1 MILKMAEA
9 RRDGEAEEEE
19 RRREERRE
27 KKNDDEIVAWAL
39 EAARHGLTLANNGM
53 DWEDIRD
60 LLRDQAG
67 RNRAME
73 LELLQPVLPTER
85 QGKQGWQELEAT
97 AAGPKGEGE
106 WEMDGELGLWE
117 RGQPVGSWSEEVE
130 RTGGGAFPD
139 SICAKWHQI
148 NR

>member
-1 MILKMAEA
+1 MAEA
-9 RRDGEAEEEE
+9 RRDGEEEEEE

-85 QGKQGWQELEAT
+85 QGKQRGPTTLGPQIAT
-97 AAGPKGEGE
+97 P
-106 WEMDGELGLWE
+106 GLMQAL
-117 RGQPVGSWSEEVE
+117 RL
-130 RTGGGAFPD
+130 
-139 SICAKWHQI
+139 
-148 NR
+148 